1 MKYGGCLLSVK
12 DINVATAFYQDLFG
26 LRVLFDYGKCIGFDC
41 GLNLQEDFAW
51 LTGIPTEEI
60 KENENCF
67 EVYFEAE
74 DFDGFVAALLG
85 RADVW
90 LRHDVRTH
98 GWGQRVIRFYDPD
111 NHLIEVGEC
120 MGSVARRFLAEGLTH
135 EAVATR
141 MDVSLEEVHRLL
153 AGD

>member
-12 DINVATAFYQDLFG
+12 DIHIATAFYQDLFG
-26 LRVLFDYGKCIGFDC
+26 LKVLADYGKCIGFDC

-51 LTGIPTEEI
+51 LTGIPAEEI

-74 DFDGFVAALLG
+74 DFDGFVETIRN
-85 RADVW
+85 RADIR
-90 LRHDVRTH
+90 LRHDVVTH

-111 NHLIEVGEC
+111 NHLIEVAEKGKTVVE
-120 MGSVARRFLAEGLTH
+120 RFLAEGLSH
-135 EAVATR
+135 EDVAKR
-141 MDVSLEEVHRLL
+141 MDVSLAEVHRLL
-153 AGD
+153 ASE